1 MKSNPKD
8 KEVNKIILG
17 DCLEV
22 MRGMADNSVDLV
34 LTDPPYGKSWTRNNK
49 TPGFGS
55 QGNKAW
61 RTDELTWD
69 KFTPTQEYFDEMIR
83 VSKNQIIFGG
93 NYFTDKLP
101 VSNCWIVWDKI
112 GNHKFSNPFADC
124 ELAWTSFSKVIKKY
138 VVVQQGFVKDT
149 KDKRLHPT
157 QKPTEL
163 MKAIIVDFAETGQ
176 KILDPFVGSGSTIK
190 AAKDLGFNAT
200 GIEINPDYVKIAQD
214 RLKQEV
220 LL

>member
-1 MKSNPKD
+1 MS
-8 KEVNKIILG
+8 KIILG

-22 MRGMADNSVDLV
+22 MRGFKDNQFDWII
-34 LTDPPYGKSWTRNNK
+34 TDPPYGKMWTRNNGK
-49 TPGFGS
+49 TFGFGS
-55 QGNKAW
+55 SG
-61 RTDELTWD
+61 ELTEDDKTEWD
-69 KFTPTQEYFDEMIR
+69 KFTPSQEYFDEMFR

-101 VSNCWIVWDKI
+101 ISNCWIVWDKV
-112 GNHKFSNPFADC
+112 GNHKFNNPFADC
-124 ELAWTSFSKVIKKY
+124 ELAWTSSNKVVKKY

-149 KDKRLHPT
+149 KDKRVHPT

-163 MKAIIVDFAETGQ
+163 MKAVLADFVKGGET
-176 KILDPFVGSGSTIK
+176 ILDPFAGSGSTIK
-190 AAKDLGFNAT
+190 AAKDLGFEAT
-200 GIEINPDYVKIAQD
+200 GIEISPEYVKIAQD